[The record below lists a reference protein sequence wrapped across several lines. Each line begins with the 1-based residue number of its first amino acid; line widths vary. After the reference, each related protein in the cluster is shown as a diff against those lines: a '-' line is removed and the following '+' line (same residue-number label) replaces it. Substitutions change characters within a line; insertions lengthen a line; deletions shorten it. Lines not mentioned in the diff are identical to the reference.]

1 MKPRKHLTLIL
12 FVCLFAFP
20 SVYAQNQSD
29 IVDHLDKALGVSLPG
44 DYQQKVK
51 TFVQTNKVL
60 NDQGTADFTENFIKE
75 EMSKDWSI
83 EKQNQLLFIWHA
95 IYKQITADDLYKGDG
110 DSKIAED
117 FNSRTVNVRIRACG
131 QKYQNQFIAY
141 SNQRIEKA
149 KQRSADAQQR
159 SADAK
164 QRSADAKQ
172 RSALSIQSIKIFTY
186 LGLIYGISFYQL
198 RDVAYNDEIEAA
210 RRSFADYILDCKE
223 FNIDYYSLL
232 PIEVLK
238 YYDIEPTAACLNS
251 ITCDKA
257 IDQIYLIA
265 IKETIT
271 LYNLYQRDPQTVPYD
286 DFFKPYLFEYGKK
299 NNLDYRA
306 ILLKELGDQKKVD
319 DLLKFYGVE

>member
-1 MKPRKHLTLIL
+1 MKPRKQLTLIL

-29 IVDHLDKALGVSLPG
+29 IVDHLDKALGVTLPG
-44 DYQQKVK
+44 DYRQKVK

-60 NDQGTADFTENFIKE
+60 KDQGTADFTENFIKE

-131 QKYQNQFIAY
+131 QKYQNQVVAY
-141 SNQRIEKA
+141 MN
-149 KQRSADAQQR
+149 QRSAE
-159 SADAK
+159 
-164 QRSADAKQ
+164 AKQ

-286 DFFKPYLFEYGKK
+286 DFFKPSLFEYGKK

-319 DLLKFYGVE
+319 DLLKLYGVE

>member
-12 FVCLFAFP
+12 FVCLCAFP

-29 IVDHLDKALGVSLPG
+29 IVDRLNKALGVTLPG

-51 TFVQTNKVL
+51 TFVQTNTVL
-60 NDQGTADFTENFIKE
+60 KDQGTADFTENFIKE

-131 QKYQNQFIAY
+131 QKYQNQVVAY
-141 SNQRIEKA
+141 MN
-149 KQRSADAQQR
+149 QRSADAQQR
-159 SADAK
+159 SAEAK
-164 QRSADAKQ
+164 QRSDETVKEIMSQDTVWVSEQMPEFYDLYQKNPTNIKQ
-172 RSALSIQSIKIFTY
+172 VDLIFMKESSM
-186 LGLIYGISFYQL
+186 GFI
-198 RDVAYNDEIEAA
+198 D
-210 RRSFADYILDCKE
+210 DCKKRG
-223 FNIDYYSLL
+223 I
-232 PIEVLK
+232 
-238 YYDIEPTAACLNS
+238 
-251 ITCDKA
+251 
-257 IDQIYLIA
+257 
-265 IKETIT
+265 
-271 LYNLYQRDPQTVPYD
+271 
-286 DFFKPYLFEYGKK
+286 
-299 NNLDYRA
+299 DYRA

>member
-12 FVCLFAFP
+12 FVCLCAFP

-29 IVDHLDKALGVSLPG
+29 IVDRLNKALGVTLPG

-51 TFVQTNKVL
+51 TFVQTNTVL
-60 NDQGTADFTENFIKE
+60 KDQGTADFTENFIKE

-131 QKYQNQFIAY
+131 QKYQNQVVAY
-141 SNQRIEKA
+141 MNQRSAEAKQRSAEA
-149 KQRSADAQQR
+149 KQRSADAQ
-159 SADAK
+159 
-164 QRSADAKQ
+164 Q

-265 IKETIT
+265 IKEAIT

-286 DFFKPYLFEYGKK
+286 DFFKPSLFEYGKK

>member
-12 FVCLFAFP
+12 FVCLCAFP

-29 IVDHLDKALGVSLPG
+29 IVDRLNKALGVTLPG

-51 TFVQTNKVL
+51 TFVQTNTVL
-60 NDQGTADFTENFIKE
+60 KDQGTADFTENFIKE

-131 QKYQNQFIAY
+131 QKYQNQVVAY
-141 SNQRIEKA
+141 MNQRSAEA
-149 KQRSADAQQR
+149 KQRSAE
-159 SADAK
+159 AK
-164 QRSADAKQ
+164 QRSAEAKQ

-265 IKETIT
+265 IKEAIT

-286 DFFKPYLFEYGKK
+286 DFFKPSLFEYGKK